1 MKKKDSSLWVFFE
14 TRIREFQINRQ
25 YATVHHYQSTK
36 RSFQRFL
43 NGREF
48 FFGQL
53 DHPTLLAYN
62 EWLMRKGLQLNT
74 ISFYNRV
81 LRALCN
87 EARARGIRV
96 RNGIFDGLY
105 TRVAETRKRAI
116 DIDAMQRV
124 QRLDLSGNPRQALF
138 RDLFLFSFMAQGM
151 AFVDLAFLRREDLT
165 DNILQYRRR
174 KTGRSVSVYLE
185 PEMMSIVH
193 RHHRPDSP
201 YLFPLLTRTD
211 AYATY
216 RQYQNLLTE
225 YNLFLKDIAVR
236 AGIRQPLSSYVAR
249 HSWASTALK
258 CHIPVGVISEA
269 MGHASEQTT
278 RIYLSRL
285 QTPAIALENR
295 KVIRKLKMTGMWSV
309 SR

>member
-36 RSFQRFL
+36 RSFQRFFG
-43 NGREF
+43 NRELS
-48 FFGQL
+48 FGQL
-53 DHPTLLAYN
+53 DHPMLLAYN

-87 EARARGIRV
+87 EARTRGIRV
-96 RNGIFDGLY
+96 RCGIFDGLY

-116 DIDAMQRV
+116 DMNALQRI
-124 QRLDLSGNPRQALF
+124 QCLDLSGSPQKALF

-165 DNILQYRRR
+165 DNVLQYRRR
-174 KTGRSVSVYLE
+174 KTGRVVSVYLE
-185 PEMMSIVH
+185 PVMMSIIL
-193 RHHRPDSP
+193 RYQRPDSP
-201 YLFPLLTRTD
+201 YLFPILSSTEERI
-211 AYATY
+211 AY
-216 RQYQNLLTE
+216 RQYQSVLACYNQCLKEIAARTNQKHPLT
-225 YNLFLKDIAVR
+225 
-236 AGIRQPLSSYVAR
+236 SYVAR

-258 CHIPVGVISEA
+258 CHVPVGIISEA
-269 MGHASEQTT
+269 MGHASERTT
-278 RIYLSRL
+278 RIYLNKL
-285 QTPAIALENR
+285 QTPAIARENR
-295 KVIRKLKMTGMWSV
+295 KIIRGLKM
-309 SR
+309 